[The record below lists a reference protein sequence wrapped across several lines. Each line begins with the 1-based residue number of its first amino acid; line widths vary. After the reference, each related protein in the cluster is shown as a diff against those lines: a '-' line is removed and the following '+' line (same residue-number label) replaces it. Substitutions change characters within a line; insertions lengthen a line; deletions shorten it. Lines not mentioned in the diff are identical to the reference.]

1 MNCKLAGI
9 TILVTI
15 SARGAIAGTTD
26 QRVVV
31 CSRAVSD
38 FDLIQ
43 GRMVAK
49 NIFAEI
55 GVALELKTK
64 QCPAEA
70 IRIQWSMD
78 TDPKDH
84 RGALAYALPYQGI
97 KIVVFVDR
105 VRHMNE
111 PQVRG
116 IVLGHVL
123 AHVIGHILQ
132 GVVWHSDAG
141 VMKAVFTKE
150 DTGQMAHR
158 PLSFLP
164 DDEKLIHAGI
174 ERRANRLMAAAP
186 AAVDQSR

>member
-84 RGALAYALPYQGI
+84 RGAPWPTRFLTRHQ
-97 KIVVFVDR
+97 DR
-105 VRHMNE
+105 CLCGPR
-111 PQVRG
+111 
-116 IVLGHVL
+116 
-123 AHVIGHILQ
+123 
-132 GVVWHSDAG
+132 
-141 VMKAVFTKE
+141 
-150 DTGQMAHR
+150 
-158 PLSFLP
+158 
-164 DDEKLIHAGI
+164 
-174 ERRANRLMAAAP
+174 
-186 AAVDQSR
+186 